1 MPITLHFEN
10 PNPPGVKLEI
20 FRDIVPID
28 TKNLPAPIATILE
41 HVTQW
46 TDETALKG
54 SVYYYVFKTTGERDT
69 KISRNIEAT
78 SLENKGVGPNKL
90 SFGNPE
96 YGYYGSVSTGS
107 FLNANQ
113 LAAALGLTFTTY
125 GTPTLYHKF
134 SDKGKTVYVPNTF
147 IGKGQSYNA
156 LVAKGL
162 KEGVIIQHEKR
173 RYKVRLMQGFDP
185 SKQLADYFPDATS
198 TVDTANIPG
207 FTSEYDRLVYPIL
220 RQIPRNQISHNL
232 DVRWVSEFGYDSSAL
247 FIMAESYGGNVNL
260 RRGYLKES
268 AEGLTFSGLMSSTA
282 TGGAVTF
289 LPVIELMPE

>member
-90 SFGNPE
+90 VFGTPE
-96 YGYYGSVSTGS
+96 YGYYGSVSPEV
-107 FLNANQ
+107 FLNPEQ
-113 LAAALGLTFTTY
+113 LAAALGLAFKAY
-125 GTPTLYHKF
+125 GKPTLYHKF
-134 SDKGKTVYVPNTF
+134 SDQGKTVYVPNKF
-147 IGKGQSYNA
+147 IGKGLSYND

-162 KEGVIIQHEKR
+162 KEGVIIQHEQR

-185 SKQLADYFPDATS
+185 SKQLADYFTDAS
-198 TVDTANIPG
+198 SWVNTANIPG
-207 FTSEYDRLVYPIL
+207 FTSEYDRFIYPISCY
-220 RQIPRNQISHNL
+220 IPKTQISHNV
-232 DVRWVSEFGYDSSAL
+232 DAQAMADFGYVSGTRV
-247 FIMAESYGGNVNL
+247 FIIMAENYDDNYNL
-260 RRGYLKES
+260 YRGYPTES
-268 AEGLTFSGLMSSTA
+268 AEGLTFAGLM
-282 TGGAVTF
+282 GRPYAVIF